1 MVEDKIKAALIEEF
15 KAIPPRE
22 ELEKMYTFSERHN
35 KMMEALF
42 AEMRR
47 RERFE
52 RYFRGVKKIA
62 VIMLALLGCAFVS
75 LKVIPT
81 VYAYV
86 EAWITENADDRL
98 IFKDK
103 DMEEDRGEKEDLRF
117 ELGYVPEGYE
127 LVGETSGRID
137 THTIVYENKEEELL
151 QLKSYK
157 NFGENQISVDIETA
171 FVEDIKVNGIQY
183 YVFENNDGIVIITW
197 EEREILFRLKGVLKK
212 KEMLNIATSIRI
224 IECE

>member
-1 MVEDKIKAALIEEF
+1 MDEEKIKELLIAEF
-15 KAIPPRE
+15 NAIPPRE

-35 KMMEALF
+35 KMMEAIF

-47 RERFE
+47 RERIE
-52 RYFRGVKKIA
+52 SYFRAVRRIA
-62 VIMLALLGCAFVS
+62 IVILALIGCAVVS
-75 LKVIPT
+75 LKVVPT

-127 LVGETSGRID
+127 LVGETQTNIGTSI
-137 THTIVYENKEEELL
+137 I
-151 QLKSYK
+151 SYK
-157 NFGENQISVDIETA
+157 HKEGTLLELNYYGKSNGNQLSVNTEEVLLEEVVVAGIGY
-171 FVEDIKVNGIQY
+171 KVFSGK
-183 YVFENNDGIVIITW
+183 DGRAIVTW
-197 EEREILFRLKGVLKK
+197 EKETYLFKLTGNLEY
-212 KEMLNIATSIRI
+212 KEMLNIATDIRGVKNK
-224 IECE
+224 